1 MTGFQPMPAAPHLL
15 AYMVFLQVPVLKLF
29 SDQLGG
35 GEQNRSTYAHCREGL
50 IDGYF

>member
-1 MTGFQPMPAAPHLL
+1 MPAVPQPLT
-15 AYMVFLQVPVLKLF
+15 YVVFLQVTVLKLF
-29 SDQLGG
+29 SDQLGA